1 MKSYYIPALSLAA
14 ALVLA
19 PSSAVAQSASGSGQG
34 AAHDHDTADASSQ
47 GAAMVKVVGCVQK
60 ERDVLETR
68 GVGVGDEF
76 VLTDVSQ
83 AEAAASGQKSS
94 SSQPGTA
101 NMAAGDQPS
110 GRMYTLTGDREDDMK
125 SMVGK
130 RVEITGRLE
139 DGDDPEAAADASTA
153 SPPDAGPT
161 DAETEPTGTTG
172 TESADEDDAPAT
184 NTGSTIAKQPGYEGT
199 RTPEERSGIEARRR
213 AESLPRVDITSF
225 REVEGSCQASG
236 R

>member
-1 MKSYYIPALSLAA
+1 MRSYYIPALSLAA

-19 PSSAVAQSASGSGQG
+19 PSSAVTQSASGSGQG
-34 AAHDHDTADASSQ
+34 TAHDHDMAEASSQ

-60 ERDVLETR
+60 ERNVLETR

-76 VLTDVSQ
+76 VLTDVSR
-83 AEAAASGQKSS
+83 AEAAAFDQKSS

-101 NMAAGDQPS
+101 NMAAGDPPS
-110 GRMYTLTGDREDDMK
+110 GRMYTLTGDREDDLK

-139 DGDDPEAAADASTA
+139 DGDDSGAAADASTA
-153 SPPDAGPT
+153 SPDAGPT
-161 DAETEPTGTTG
+161 DAATEPTGTTG
-172 TESADEDDAPAT
+172 TESADEDDAPTT

-199 RTPEERSGIEARRR
+199 RTPEERTGIEARRL